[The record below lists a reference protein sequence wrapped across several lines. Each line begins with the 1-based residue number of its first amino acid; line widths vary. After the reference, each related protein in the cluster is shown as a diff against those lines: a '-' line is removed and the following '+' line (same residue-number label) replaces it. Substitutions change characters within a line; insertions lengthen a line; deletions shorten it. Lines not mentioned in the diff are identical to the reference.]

1 MNTKL
6 MGYIVKI
13 SIQRYNTLSHS
24 PEQFTVH
31 LYAGPD
37 SIFLASVHP
46 QQHFTLWP
54 SGQLDVNTDL
64 ADTSGLWKV
73 VVGIRW
79 IWKILPHKGHI

>member
-6 MGYIVKI
+6 MDYKGKI
-13 SIQRYNTLSHS
+13 SIQRYSTPSHS

-31 LYAGPD
+31 LYARPD

-46 QQHFTLWP
+46 QQHFKLWP
-54 SGQLDVNTDL
+54 SGSLDVNTDL

-79 IWKILPHKGHI
+79 I